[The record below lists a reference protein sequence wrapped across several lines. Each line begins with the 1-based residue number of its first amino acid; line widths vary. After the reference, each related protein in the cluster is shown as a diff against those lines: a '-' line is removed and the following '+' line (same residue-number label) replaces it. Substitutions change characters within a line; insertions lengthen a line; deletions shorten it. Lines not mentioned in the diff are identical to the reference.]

1 MIQRIQTIFLVLVIA
16 CMGAFLYL
24 PIWGKMDTE
33 TGEVHQLKAFYHE
46 VIIAEESVSAYEYM
60 PYLATGILASIIIL
74 ISLVELF
81 KYKNRVLQMKL
92 GMLNSLLIVGVLG
105 LMMWFIF
112 SGQKEWLPAIAG
124 KFGAG
129 LFMPA
134 VAMLL
139 NRMAIRSIKKDE
151 DLVRSVDRIR

>member
-1 MIQRIQTIFLVLVIA
+1 
-16 CMGAFLYL
+16 MGAFLYL

-33 TGEVHQLKAFYHE
+33 SGEIHQLKALYHE
-46 VIIAEESVSAYEYM
+46 VISEEGAASSYEYM
-60 PYLATGILASIIIL
+60 PYMAIGVLAAIIIL
-74 ISLVELF
+74 ITLVEMF

-92 GMLNSLLIVGVLG
+92 GMLNSLLIVGILG

-112 SGQKEWLPAIAG
+112 SGQKEWLPAVAG
-124 KFGAG
+124 QFGAG